1 MFYPLTHPLRCGL
14 KNSARCAGCIS
25 HTRYTSF
32 SATKFSDT
40 QGSRAP
46 SKLEKLTSQI
56 RVRLANLDDISAA
69 MSFAAHAAT
78 AANWS
83 HKQYVAAFSDAE
95 YHLCLVVEDHGE
107 VMGFAVA
114 RMLPDEW
121 EVENIAVAGTA
132 RRRGLATRLMGEL
145 MERARAADA
154 KQIFLEVRERNHA
167 ARALYEKWA
176 FEPAGRRKSY
186 YQNPIEDAIIY
197 RFSFPQAPKSN

>member
-1 MFYPLTHPLRCGL
+1 ME
-14 KNSARCAGCIS
+14 
-25 HTRYTSF
+25 
-32 SATKFSDT
+32 TK
-40 QGSRAP
+40 
-46 SKLEKLTSQI
+46 SKTGI
-56 RVRLANLDDISAA
+56 RVRVAKLDDIPTA

-95 YHLCLVVEDHGE
+95 YHMCLIVEDHGE

-114 RMLPDEW
+114 RMLPGEW
-121 EVENIAVAGTA
+121 EVENIAVAGAA
-132 RRRGLATRLMGEL
+132 RRRGLATRLMSEL

-154 KQIFLEVRERNHA
+154 KQVFLEVRESNHA

-176 FEPAGRRKSY
+176 FEAAGRRKSY
-186 YQNPIEDAIIY
+186 YQNPIEDAMIY

>member
-1 MFYPLTHPLRCGL
+1 ME
-14 KNSARCAGCIS
+14 
-25 HTRYTSF
+25 
-32 SATKFSDT
+32 TK
-40 QGSRAP
+40 
-46 SKLEKLTSQI
+46 SKTGI
-56 RVRLANLDDISAA
+56 RVRVAKLDDIPTA

-95 YHLCLVVEDHGE
+95 YHMCLIVEDHGE

-114 RMLPDEW
+114 RMLPGEW
-121 EVENIAVAGTA
+121 EVENIAVAGAA

-154 KQIFLEVRERNHA
+154 KQVFLEVRESNHA

-186 YQNPIEDAIIY
+186 YQNPIEDAVMY